1 MHAMKKDEGL
11 ILFIQF
17 VGVFLLCILFLVALW
32 RQCLQLLHRRRRLR
46 QENNADEDVVLLE
59 DISQLETN
67 RTNQRSSRD
76 LKEEVKSLR
85 ETQVH
90 VRSLL
95 QSLQT
100 KLEEK
105 EATSKALHGS
115 RDKLE

>member
-1 MHAMKKDEGL
+1 MKNDEKV
-11 ILFIQF
+11 ILFTQF
-17 VGVFLLCILFLVALW
+17 VGVFLLCILLLVALW
-32 RQCLQLLHRRRRLR
+32 RQCLQLLDRRLR
-46 QENNADEDVVLLE
+46 LRQDGNADEDVVLLE

-67 RTNQRSSRD
+67 RRSSCD

-85 ETQVH
+85 ETQAH

-105 EATSKALHGS
+105 EAISKALNSS
-115 RDKLE
+115 RDKIE